1 MRTLRQL
8 LSEHPVLLVLDT
20 ASTRIQAGVLHPGQA
35 PVRAESR
42 EESGV
47 GLFEAAERA
56 LAAAGET
63 LDSVQAFVFCDGP
76 GSVLGIRTAAVALR
90 TWRVLRERRCYAYG
104 SLDLVAAAERSA
116 GRREA
121 FTVIADARR
130 ETWHRVAVAPEG
142 GIGPLQRV
150 RPEQLEGPLL
160 MPADFRFWS
169 KAPPAFT
176 TVAYEPIDALAR
188 LEDLPLLREAAEPD
202 AFLHEEPVYQT
213 WTPQIHRAPS

>member
-20 ASTRIQAGVLHPGQA
+20 ASTRIQAGVLRPNRSLVQ
-35 PVRAESR
+35 AESR

-47 GLFEAAERA
+47 GLFEAAESA

-90 TWRVLRERRCYAYG
+90 TWRVLRDRRCYAYG
-104 SLDLVAAAERSA
+104 SLELVAATERNG
-116 GRREA
+116 GRVGA

-130 ETWHRVAVAPEG
+130 ETWHRVSVTPEG
-142 GIGPLQRV
+142 RSGPLQRV
-150 RPEQLEGPLL
+150 RPEDLNGPLL

-176 TVAYEPIDALAR
+176 IVAYDAISALAR
-188 LEDLPLLREAAEPD
+188 LENVPLLRDAAEPD